1 MASRRRLSKDPQDYN
16 LRKAGCTKGRSL
28 ILADFWRKNARQ
40 FKSWHPLREDTILRE
55 GIALIRMATSQ
66 TTEMQVEGE
75 INVDEAVKEILAE
88 VEAEEQDPIEG
99 MGNAQ
104 IAEIYHRMKPE
115 DQRLFRQFK
124 RFHKQYYETHGHDAP
139 SHQLTRG
146 IIQQM
151 FPGLPSADADTI
163 AKARAELLATERLKE
178 LCKQL
183 GLAVPTQP
191 QMYPSPPEAPE
202 YPPPPQP
209 PGFLSRQDK
218 ERMAA
223 QQQPLAE
230 AEEIEAKPD
239 VKPRRLATS
248 YLGPP
253 GLLRMIGSGDE
264 DHIIT
269 RVVPGTDP
277 MQDFEDDDPTQTIII
292 DHDTDASSDVDDFS
306 EVSMASA
313 GGIRKQEFQGLLS
326 DIAAQHQ
333 RMAASLD
340 ALASRVE
347 DMSVEQVE
355 EVAVRVASETGH
367 VRGMEEITGVF
378 DKGEVVLILACGVRK
393 YQEYQALKGKQEDK
407 DIISYRQLQ
416 KKFGTNKRT
425 LMEVIQGY
433 KYRYPGGVS
442 TKVPFVPT
450 KPEEGE
456 EAPTTSETAPTSD
469 PTTT

>member
-1 MASRRRLSKDPQDYN
+1 
-16 LRKAGCTKGRSL
+16 
-28 ILADFWRKNARQ
+28 
-40 FKSWHPLREDTILRE
+40 
-55 GIALIRMATSQ
+55 MATSQ
-66 TTEMQVEGE
+66 PTEIQTEGE
-75 INVDEAVKEILAE
+75 VDVNEAVKEILAE
-88 VEAEEQDPIEG
+88 MEAEEQDPLEG
-99 MGNAQ
+99 LGNAQ
-104 IAEIYHRMKPE
+104 IAEIYRQMKPE
-115 DQRLFRQFK
+115 DQHLFRQFK
-124 RFHKQYYETHGHDAP
+124 RFHKRYYETHGHDAP

-146 IIQQM
+146 IVQQM
-151 FPGLPSADADTI
+151 FPGLPSADAETI
-163 AKARAELLATERLKE
+163 AKARAKLLAAERLKE

-183 GLAVPTQP
+183 GLAVPTQLQQYPAP
-191 QMYPSPPEAPE
+191 QEAPE

-209 PGFLSRQDK
+209 PRFLSRQDK
-218 ERMAA
+218 ERAA
-223 QQQPLAE
+223 QQQSVEE
-230 AEEIEAKPD
+230 AEVKPD

-264 DHIIT
+264 EHIIT

-277 MQDFEDDDPTQTIII
+277 MQDFEDDDPSQFIVI
-292 DHDTDASSDVDDFS
+292 DEDTDASSDVDDLS

-313 GGIRKQEFQGLLS
+313 GGIGKQEFQGLLS

-355 EVAVRVASETGH
+355 EAAVRVVSESGH
-367 VRGMEEITGVF
+367 VRGLEEITGVF
-378 DKGEVVLILACGVRK
+378 DKGEVALILACGVRR
-393 YQEYQALKGKQEDK
+393 YQEYQALKGKWEDK

-425 LMEVIQGY
+425 LMEVVQGY
-433 KYRYPGGVS
+433 KYQYPGGVS

-450 KPEEGE
+450 KLEEGE
-456 EAPTTSETAPTSD
+456 EAPTTSETAPASD

>member
-1 MASRRRLSKDPQDYN
+1 MV
-16 LRKAGCTKGRSL
+16 
-28 ILADFWRKNARQ
+28 
-40 FKSWHPLREDTILRE
+40 
-55 GIALIRMATSQ
+55 TSQ
-66 TTEMQVEGE
+66 ATEMQAEGE
-75 INVDEAVKEILAE
+75 INVDKAVKEILAE
-88 VEAEEQDPIEG
+88 MEAEEQHPLEG
-99 MGNAQ
+99 LGNAQ
-104 IAEIYHRMKPE
+104 IAEIYHRMTPE

-124 RFHKQYYETHGHDAP
+124 RFHKQYYETHRHDAP

-163 AKARAELLATERLKE
+163 AKARAELLAAERLKE

-183 GLAVPTQP
+183 GLAVPTQLQEYPP
-191 QMYPSPPEAPE
+191 QPEAPE

-209 PGFLSRQDK
+209 PRFLSRQDK
-218 ERMAA
+218 ERAA
-223 QQQPLAE
+223 QQPSVEE
-230 AEEIEAKPD
+230 AEVKPD

-248 YLGPP
+248 YLGPL

-277 MQDFEDDDPTQTIII
+277 MQDFEDDDPSQFIII
-292 DHDTDASSDVDDFS
+292 DHDTDASSDVDDLS
-306 EVSMASA
+306 EVSMTSA
-313 GGIRKQEFQGLLS
+313 GGIGKQEFQGLLS
-326 DIAAQHQ
+326 DIAAQYQ

-355 EVAVRVASETGH
+355 EVAVRVVLESGH
-367 VRGMEEITGVF
+367 VRGLEEITGVF
-378 DKGEVVLILACGVRK
+378 DKGEVALILACGVRR
-393 YQEYQALKGKQEDK
+393 YQEYQALKGKREDK

-416 KKFGTNKRT
+416 KKFGTNKRM
-425 LMEVIQGY
+425 LMEVVQGY

-442 TKVPFVPT
+442 TKVPFMPT

-456 EAPTTSETAPTSD
+456 EAPTTSETAPASD